1 MKIHILGAI
10 LVVVGLSIIIYGL
23 YIRYD
28 TLHTQRKIIQQFEN
42 IAQKI
47 DEADKSAN
55 NTRVDVIA
63 SEVNNTT
70 DGANDITAESTAEGE
85 ANNDLDSSNIEQ
97 HTDDI
102 LLEIDGINVIGIM
115 EIPKIDLKV
124 AVAEG
129 TDKKTLKKAVGHF
142 EGTAMPGEAGNFA
155 VAGHRSYTYNEFFN
169 RLDEVEVGDE
179 IKVKTTKGEFVYEV
193 TDIFVVEPHEVWV
206 LDPTPDPTITLVT
219 CTPIRVATHRLIV
232 KGKLK
237 SQSSV

>member
-1 MKIHILGAI
+1 MKMRILGAI

-28 TLHTQRKIIQQFEN
+28 TLHMQRKIIQQFEN
-42 IAQKI
+42 VAQKM
-47 DEADKSAN
+47 DEADKEVN
-55 NTRVDVIA
+55 NTRVNVN
-63 SEVNNTT
+63 EVNNRT
-70 DGANDITAESTAEGE
+70 DEANDGTANGGANNGV
-85 ANNDLDSSNIEQ
+85 DSSDIEQ
-97 HTDDI
+97 HTHDI
-102 LLEIDGINVIGIM
+102 LLEIDGVNVIGIM

-142 EGTAMPGEAGNFA
+142 EGSAMPGEAGNFA

-169 RLDEVEVGDE
+169 RLNEVEVGDE

-206 LDPTPDPTITLVT
+206 LDPTPEPTITLVT
-219 CTPIRVATHRLIV
+219 CTPIRVGTHRLIV

-237 SQSSV
+237 SQSSG